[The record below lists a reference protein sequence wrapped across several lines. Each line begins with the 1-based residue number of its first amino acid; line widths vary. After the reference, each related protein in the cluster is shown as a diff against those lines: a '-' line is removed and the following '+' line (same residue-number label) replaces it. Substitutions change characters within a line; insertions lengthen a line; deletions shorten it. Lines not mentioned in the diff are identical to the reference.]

1 MGKRAKEHRKRV
13 QKRNAKIKQQT
24 DASNRFREKLVMQLI
39 RDAEDRKAAEQK
51 QTEVPDQSI
60 VEVEAEKSEQTDQ
73 SETQIEN

>member
-51 QTEVPDQSI
+51 QTEVPDQSAI
-60 VEVEAEKSEQTDQ
+60 ETETVKSEQIDQ
-73 SETQIEN
+73 SETQTQD